1 MRAYTVGVMAL
12 AVLLVSGAPTDRPV
26 RSDGG
31 EQARTEAPKP
41 FVVEDLVR
49 DLRKQGN
56 AALTDGD
63 LRRIASAIL
72 TSSARHDL
80 DPRLVTAVMIVE
92 SGARPW
98 ARSQK
103 GAVGLMQVMPHMATH
118 FDVVGDLTRIESNV
132 ELGCLI
138 LADNIRRLGE
148 EDGISSY
155 FWGSRIRGGSYLKRV
170 LEVRESLGEP
180 PPSQLA
186 DRGNA

>member
-1 MRAYTVGVMAL
+1 MRTYTVGVIAL
-12 AVLLVSGAPTDRPV
+12 AVLLVSGAPTSRPV
-26 RSDGG
+26 LSDGG
-31 EQARTEAPKP
+31 AQARAEVTKP
-41 FVVEDLVR
+41 FAVEELVR
-49 DLRKQGN
+49 DLRKKGN
-56 AALTDGD
+56 SALTDGD
-63 LRRIASAIL
+63 LTRIARAIL

-80 DPRLVTAVMIVE
+80 DPMLVTAVMIVE

-103 GAVGLMQVMPHMATH
+103 GAVGLMQVMPHMAMH

-155 FWGSRIRGGSYLKRV
+155 FWGSRIRGVSYLKRV
-170 LEVRESLGEP
+170 LEVRESLEP
-180 PPSQLA
+180 TSPS
-186 DRGNA
+186 